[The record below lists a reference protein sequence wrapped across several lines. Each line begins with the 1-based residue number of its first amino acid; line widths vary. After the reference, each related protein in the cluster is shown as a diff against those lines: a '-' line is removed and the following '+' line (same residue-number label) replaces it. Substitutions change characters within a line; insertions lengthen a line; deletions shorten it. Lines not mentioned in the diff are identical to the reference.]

1 MLDGEFVEVAMNQRA
16 KRFLIALAG
25 MVMLG
30 GGYLMAQ
37 AAKPSADVNQLM
49 RALFFPNS
57 NVVFLTQRQ
66 DPDEIKRASEP
77 SAATDPLMSVFNG
90 WGAVE
95 NSALTI
101 SDSAD
106 LLMTPGRV
114 CSNGKPAPIAEAEW
128 VRFVNQLR
136 DAGKVAY
143 EAAKTKN
150 QEKMLDASDV
160 LNTSCANCHNRY
172 RRAVRCQ

>member
-1 MLDGEFVEVAMNQRA
+1 MNSRA
-16 KRFLIALAG
+16 KRFLMAFVAMAALGAG
-25 MVMLG
+25 
-30 GGYLMAQ
+30 YAMAQ
-37 AAKPSADVNQLM
+37 AAKPVADVNQLM
-49 RALFFPNS
+49 RALFFSNS
-57 NVVFLTQRQ
+57 NVVFLTQREN
-66 DPDEIKRASEP
+66 PDDIRRAPEP

-114 CSNGKPAPIAEAEW
+114 CSNGKAAPIAEAEW
-128 VRFVNQLR
+128 IRFVQILR

-143 EAAKTKN
+143 EAAKTKDMD
-150 QEKMLDASDV
+150 KMLEASDV

>member
-1 MLDGEFVEVAMNQRA
+1 MKPRM
-16 KRFLIALAG
+16 KRFLMTVVALTA
-25 MVMLG
+25 LG
-30 GGYLMAQ
+30 CGYAMAQ
-37 AAKPSADVNQLM
+37 AAKPVADVNQLM

-57 NVVFLTQRQ
+57 NVVFLTQRMN
-66 DPDEIKRASEP
+66 PLEIKQASEP

-114 CSNGKPAPIAEAEW
+114 CSNGKTAPIAEPEW
-128 VRFVNQLR
+128 IRFVNQLR

-143 EAAKTKN
+143 EAAKTKDMD
-150 QEKMLDASDV
+150 KMLDASDV